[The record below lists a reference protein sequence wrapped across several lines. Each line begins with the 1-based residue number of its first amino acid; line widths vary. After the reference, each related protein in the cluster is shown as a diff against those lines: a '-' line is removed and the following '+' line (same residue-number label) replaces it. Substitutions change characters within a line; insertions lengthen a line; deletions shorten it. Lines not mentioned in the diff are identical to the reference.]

1 MTNSSADRDNNRE
14 NNLGVALVTGGS
26 RGIGAGICERLAA
39 DGWDVAVAATTEQ
52 NAATVAADLADR
64 HGVATL
70 AVGMVVQ
77 DYQSVVDGCARAEA
91 ELGPL
96 GLVVNNAGVS
106 GVAPVLEMDP
116 ADFSE
121 LIDINV
127 KGVFHGS
134 KAGLAAMMASG
145 TKGSIIQIGSVAG
158 VNGFPQR
165 VGYCSSKA
173 AVHMITKVL
182 GAEMAEHGIR
192 VNAVAPGYIGTDLI
206 QELMD
211 DGRLDPEPVLA
222 RIPMGEMGAP
232 VDIAA
237 AVSWL
242 ASNESRYVTGET
254 IFVDGGWTAYGHV

>member
-1 MTNSSADRDNNRE
+1 MTNSSERE
-14 NNLGVALVTGGS
+14 ENGGERPGVALVTGGS
-26 RGIGAGICERLAA
+26 RGIGAGICRRLAA
-39 DGWDVAVAATTEQ
+39 DGWDVAVAATSEE
-52 NAATVAADLADR
+52 NASAMAAELAEG
-64 HGVATL
+64 HGVASM
-70 AVGMVVQ
+70 AVGIVVE
-77 DYQSVVDGCARAEA
+77 DYQSVVEGFAEVEA

-106 GVAPVLEMDP
+106 GVASILEMDP
-116 ADFSE
+116 ADFGE

-134 KAGLAAMMASG
+134 KAGLGAMVASG
-145 TKGSIIQIGSVAG
+145 TKGSIIQIGSIAG
-158 VNGFPQR
+158 VNGFPHR
-165 VGYCSSKA
+165 VGYCGSKA
-173 AVHMITKVL
+173 AVHMMTKVL
-182 GAEMAEHGIR
+182 GAEMAEYGIR

-232 VDIAA
+232 ADIAA
-237 AVSWL
+237 AVAWL
-242 ASNESRYVTGET
+242 ASADSRYVTGET